1 MNKYLVVFFDR
12 YETEDSINYTVEAE
26 GPFKA
31 IIQAYD
37 RKCGG
42 DALDPDER
50 EEIGADLNLID
61 DTFSCISGEE
71 EDILVYKL

>member
-12 YETEDSINYTVEAE
+12 YQTEDSKHHTVEAE

-31 IIQAYD
+31 IIQAY
-37 RKCGG
+37 GG
-42 DALDPDER
+42 NDELDPDER
-50 EEIGADLNLID
+50 EWIGEMLELID
-61 DTFSCISGEE
+61 DTFSCVSGEE